1 MRACRIQC
9 FRMNGTALVTALLV
23 VALASTAAAA
33 MLKQQHLDIRRASNV
48 FNADQAGLYAQSAEA
63 WVMQV
68 LLRDKQEN
76 KNDSQADSW
85 ATLQEPIDIED
96 GKILVQVEDLQSRFN
111 LNNLLN
117 EEGKPDEAERK
128 RFQRL
133 LSLLELDTDLIFP
146 VIDWIDSDINTSFPG
161 GAEDNEYLRQEPARR
176 TANAAFVSSSELLQV
191 KGFDSDKYERLKPY
205 VTALPGQVAI
215 NINTASAVILA
226 ASIEGMDVTE
236 AETLVQARPE
246 KGYEDVT
253 VFRSEQALNGH
264 KVEGISV
271 SSDYFSIKVDVS
283 LDRHQSGISTIVFRD
298 SGSTDKNSGTV
309 RVLRRSRVE
318 L

>member
-1 MRACRIQC
+1 MRAYPIMFC
-9 FRMNGTALVTALLV
+9 RMNGTALITALLV

-48 FNADQAGLYAQSAEA
+48 FNADQAGLYAQSAET
-63 WVMQV
+63 WVIQV
-68 LLRDKQEN
+68 LLRDKLEN
-76 KNDSQADSW
+76 KNDSLADGW
-85 ATLQEPIDIED
+85 ATLSEPIEVED
-96 GKILVQVEDLQSRFN
+96 GKMLVQVEDLQSRFN

-117 EEGKPDEAERK
+117 KEGKPDEAERK

-133 LSLLELDTDLIFP
+133 LSLLELDTDLVFP
-146 VIDWIDSDINTSFPG
+146 ILDWIDSDINASFPG

-176 TANAAFVSSSELLQV
+176 TANTAFVSSSELLQV

-205 VTALPGQVAI
+205 VTALPDQLTI

-226 ASIEGMDVTE
+226 ASIEGMDLSE
-236 AETLVQARPE
+236 AEALVQARPE
-246 KGYEDVT
+246 KGYEDVS

-264 KVEGISV
+264 KVEGISI

-283 LDRHQSGISTIVFRD
+283 LDRHQSGLSTIIIRD
-298 SGSTDKNSGTV
+298 GGNENSGSETV